1 MGKHIV
7 IIEGSPRVAKNTDR
21 IVGAFLCGA
30 QEAGHTTYKL
40 SLAKNRINGCVH
52 CMQCGK
58 NGYCVQK
65 DAMEAFYPELER
77 ADLVV
82 FASPIYFWQISSQM
96 KAAIDRLYALYT
108 MGRLPRGD
116 AGKDMMTFLVCGDA
130 DPAAAADAQAFFSG
144 VFEKRLGWKN
154 VGTLVVSGTSRPD
167 FDLEKEGYLQKAHDL
182 GAGI

>member
-7 IIEGSPRVAKNTDR
+7 VIEGSPRVAKNTDR
-21 IVGAFLCGA
+21 LVGAFLRGA

-65 DAMEAFYPELER
+65 DAMEALYPELER

-82 FASPIYFWQISSQM
+82 FASPIYFWQITSQM

-116 AGKDMMTFLVCGDA
+116 AGKDMMTLLVCGDA

-154 VGTLVVSGTSRPD
+154 AGTLVVSGTSRPD
-167 FDLEKEGYLQKAHDL
+167 FDLEKEGFLQRAFDL
-182 GAGI
+182 GASL